1 MRPSPRHRLTGIA
14 LALSLC
20 SALMLPFAAVASAS
34 LLGEAL
40 PAVSVKAGSLVTVET
55 APSPKIEVPGV
66 ATVQLPAPQ
75 VEAPSLPVTKPSLP
89 PVTTPSAPPVT
100 VPSLPSSGTPVAK
113 TPSVPTS
120 LGEAGAGGS
129 AGTGAR
135 SAGTSTSANASSAT
149 AGSAQAAT
157 TSAQGAQT
165 GRAAASPKRAR
176 RSSAH
181 AATPRQGA
189 QATASGRSDLANAAA
204 SAPGS
209 RTASASNAA
218 TRTSRHDSS
227 AKTSSGNPLDSL
239 GSQIPFP
246 VPVPDWSKPIILFLL
261 LLAIWFGARS
271 RVAAVRARRLEGQQT
286 ALLGDL
292 DVMQA
297 ALVPVIPA
305 RLGDV
310 SVSVAYRPADGPAA
324 GGDFYDLF
332 VLEPGKV
339 AIVLGDVA
347 GHGRGALTQ
356 AALTR
361 YTLRAYIQAGLEPRA
376 ALSLAGSVLA
386 EPGELQF
393 ATVVVAIY
401 DTVAGRLTYASAGHP
416 APISIGFETPESPT
430 VCCSAPVGCNL
441 PTGRRQT
448 TISVP
453 AGGKVCFFSDGLL
466 EARTADGLLGRERL
480 GELVAE
486 IAPNGGAATLLERVR
501 ADALSTPDDMVACVV
516 SSAVGTP
523 APARHVEE
531 LEVDR
536 ETLAAARVPVFLQA
550 CGVQAAAVAPLLVR
564 ARELVDE
571 GGTALLR
578 IERSDGAGAA
588 VTALGGL
595 SATSAKAAVGRAAE
609 ARALALR

>member
-20 SALMLPFAAVASAS
+20 SALTLPFAAAASAS

-40 PAVSVKAGSLVTVET
+40 PPVSVKVGSLVTVET
-55 APSPKIEVPGV
+55 APTAKLEVPGV
-66 ATVQLPAPQ
+66 ATVQVPASQ
-75 VEAPSLPVTKPSLP
+75 VEAPALPVTTPSLP
-89 PVTTPSAPPVT
+89 PVTTPSTPPVT
-100 VPSLPSSGTPVAK
+100 VAVPSLPSSGTPVAK
-113 TPSVPTS
+113 TPSVSTS
-120 LGEAGAGGS
+120 LGEAGAG
-129 AGTGAR
+129 APA
-135 SAGTSTSANASSAT
+135 AGTSSSANASTAS
-149 AGSAQAAT
+149 AGSAQAAASNVK
-157 TSAQGAQT
+157 SAQAGDLTASRKRGGHPAARAATASRHGAPAT
-165 GRAAASPKRAR
+165 AAGRSDPATAASSAAASRAAAT
-176 RSSAH
+176 RS
-181 AATPRQGA
+181 
-189 QATASGRSDLANAAA
+189 
-204 SAPGS
+204 
-209 RTASASNAA
+209 AA
-218 TRTSRHDSS
+218 TRSSGHDSP
-227 AKTSSGNPLDSL
+227 AKASSGNPLDSL

-246 VPVPDWSKPIILFLL
+246 VPVPDWSKPIILLLL
-261 LLAIWFGARS
+261 LLAIWFAARS
-271 RVAAVRARRLEGQQT
+271 RVAAVRARGLERQRT
-286 ALLGDL
+286 VLLGDL

-376 ALSLAGSVLA
+376 ALSLAGSVLS

-416 APISIGFETPESPT
+416 APISIGFDTPEPPL

-466 EARTADGLLGRERL
+466 EARTAEGLLGRERL

-486 IAPNGGAATLLERVR
+486 IAPPAGAAALLERVR
-501 ADALSTPDDMVACVV
+501 ANALSTPDDMVACVV
-516 SSAVGTP
+516 SSAVGAP
-523 APARHVEE
+523 EPARHVEE

-536 ETLAAARVPVFLQA
+536 ETLAATRVPVFLQA
-550 CGVQAAAVAPLLVR
+550 CGVQAGAVAPLLAR
-564 ARELVDE
+564 ARELVEE

-578 IERSDGAGAA
+578 IERSDDDAAA
-588 VTALGGL
+588 VAVLPGL
-595 SATSAKAAVGRAAE
+595 SATSAKATVRRASE